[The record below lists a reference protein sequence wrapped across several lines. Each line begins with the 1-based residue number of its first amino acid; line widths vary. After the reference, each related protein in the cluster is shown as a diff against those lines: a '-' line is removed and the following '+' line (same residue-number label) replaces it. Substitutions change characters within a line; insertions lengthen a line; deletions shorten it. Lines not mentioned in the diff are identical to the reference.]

1 MPENNNEKEVLKVL
15 RVSALPHQLA
25 KINAAKKGLKL
36 QAYVE
41 SLIAKDKEGKVNW
54 D

>member
-1 MPENNNEKEVLKVL
+1 MSENNKEKETLKVL
-15 RVSALPHQLA
+15 RVSALPHQSA

-36 QAYVE
+36 QVYIE
-41 SLIAKDKEGKVNW
+41 SLIAKDEEGKVDW